1 MLHRARHGWVEVVAG
16 VMFSGKSEELIR
28 RVRRTLIAGRRVQ
41 LFKSHLDD
49 RYGGQFS
56 ISSHDGRQI
65 DAEPVSNSVQV
76 AEKVRPATQVVAIDE
91 AQFLDDG
98 ICEVAD
104 ALADAGMR
112 VIVAGTDMDFRGEPF
127 GPMGL
132 LLARAERIDK
142 LHAICV
148 VCGDPATRNQRLID
162 GKPAPA
168 EGPTIQVGGAETYEA
183 RCRRCHEVP
192 KRTRAQA
199 ELLLGRGAASRCLIV
214 AVLAIAGFGCREDS
228 QNTRNPDVPA
238 DSATVFLSD
247 SASVDIVR
255 ISNLQAVDLPQVER
269 RLIYS
274 TAADLE
280 FDHVVGAVF
289 LPDSSLVV
297 ADRGSSQQS
306 GQSLAL
312 FEPRPPLPPGLQ
324 RGPLFLVL
332 GDDSWE
338 VVDTLGRWV
347 GKERHLTR
355 ESGEIVVGF
364 GATALFDGRGLH
376 TVVGTND
383 SLDVTLYQGLAPLT
397 RIRGGHSPRQVT
409 AQEKEAWTDL
419 YLATASGRS

>member
-142 LHAICV
+142 LHAILRRV
-148 VCGDPATRNQRLID
+148 RRSGDEE
-162 GKPAPA
+162 PAPHRRKA
-168 EGPTIQVGGAETYEA
+168 GARGGPDDPGGK
-183 RCRRCHEVP
+183 RRV
-192 KRTRAQA
+192 
-199 ELLLGRGAASRCLIV
+199 LRGAL
-214 AVLAIAGFGCREDS
+214 
-228 QNTRNPDVPA
+228 
-238 DSATVFLSD
+238 
-247 SASVDIVR
+247 
-255 ISNLQAVDLPQVER
+255 
-269 RLIYS
+269 
-274 TAADLE
+274 
-280 FDHVVGAVF
+280 
-289 LPDSSLVV
+289 
-297 ADRGSSQQS
+297 
-306 GQSLAL
+306 
-312 FEPRPPLPPGLQ
+312 PPLPRRAEARSSPEGAVAEAWGGFPVSHRSGPGRCRFRLPRGFPKHAESRCSGRFRDRIPVRFRVRGYRPDLQ
-324 RGPLFLVL
+324 SARRGPSSSREEADLFHSRGFRARPRRGSGFPSGLIA
-332 GDDSWE
+332 
-338 VVDTLGRWV
+338 GR
-347 GKERHLTR
+347 R
-355 ESGEIVVGF
+355 
-364 GATALFDGRGLH
+364 
-376 TVVGTND
+376 
-383 SLDVTLYQGLAPLT
+383 
-397 RIRGGHSPRQVT
+397 
-409 AQEKEAWTDL
+409 
-419 YLATASGRS
+419 